1 MNKINFEE
9 FANIIAEEHEM
20 SLEQANKVIRV
31 MGIMYSHGFQ
41 PYVFEDYFGL
51 ADYIRKITLG
61 FTEFKMDV
69 IVWLLKDYVNNF
81 ARPVYDDEIEDFL
94 FMLEL
99 IKHSVS

>member
-20 SLEQANKVIRV
+20 SLEDANKVIRV

-51 ADYIRKITLG
+51 AHYIRTISKG
-61 FTEFKMDV
+61 FTEFNMEM
-69 IVWLLKDYVNNF
+69 IVWLLKDHVNNE
-81 ARPVYDDEIEDFL
+81 ARPVYDDEMDDFL